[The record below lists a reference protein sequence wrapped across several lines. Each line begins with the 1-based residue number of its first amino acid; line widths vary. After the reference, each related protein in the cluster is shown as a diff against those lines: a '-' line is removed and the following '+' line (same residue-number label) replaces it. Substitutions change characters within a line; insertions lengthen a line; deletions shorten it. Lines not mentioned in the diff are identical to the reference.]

1 MKYRFKYLLLLLC
14 MGCALTACD
23 SFLDRQ
29 EDENTTFEKIWQQE
43 IGRAHV

>member
-29 EDENTTFEKIWQQE
+29 EDENLSLIH
-43 IGRAHV
+43 I